1 MDTIEKTLVD
11 IEAQMEDAIHKQKL
25 TVANTVHNVA
35 RDSVVA
41 SYSLDMEFMNVFPE
55 LKDLCPDV
63 KAAEPTNGNAFNP
76 KFVIEVREGKGV
88 GVISTWDTGNGLLPN
103 RKVMGK
109 YYIDVGK
116 PQLVPSACSPQV
128 MYCMLHKTVAK
139 STNHTRLEQ
148 GCAPSQVG
156 MDCGCVNFYTNVHQH
171 MYGAVNIQN
180 PASITRGE
188 HRELFETTTTH
199 TFEVDNYLNLYH
211 PQSGLY
217 LLFNKTSFPAFPFL
231 ARQGSSATDYG
242 PQIFQS
248 KRHHHDHADVA
259 NKPPMKFVFDN
270 AKYTSMDSRAGVLA
284 AITELIPDDYY
295 KVIDFYD
302 RFRKMTAFK
311 QGIRTG
317 ESPRKSGMADVVNTE
332 TIGPDG
338 KIPIDTRDT
347 LIRELESRL
356 AAALKQI
363 ELTDTYNNELV
374 SLYQK
379 QCDELM
385 DATRKLNQITA
396 NSNTETARRRLE
408 DNAQVFTLKKQLAD
422 AQSCIVRSRI
432 QGDALAKLET
442 ELADC
447 RNETA
452 KLKDLNNGLTDQLLA
467 TKREL
472 KIKSEEISNS
482 VLVKNRTDIQNNTL
496 QAEKTKLQN
505 EVTTLMARIKDLD
518 GRLLQVTQAKPDK
531 EALEQVLTARC
542 EELTKE
548 NKGHVNRLAQVQRE
562 LAAVQTEYTAFRTR
576 LTQMMTSK

>member
-11 IEAQMEDAIHKQKL
+11 IETQMEDAICKQKL

-41 SYSLDMEFMNVFPE
+41 GYSLDMEFMNVFPE

-63 KAAEPTNGNAFNP
+63 KVDEPINGNAFNP

-88 GVISTWDTGNGLLPN
+88 GVVSTWDTGNGLLPN

-116 PQLVPSACSPQV
+116 PQVAFVHNPHV
-128 MYCMLHKTVAK
+128 MYCVVHNVVANT
-139 STNHTRLEQ
+139 TNNHYLYN
-148 GCAPSQVG
+148 GYNPNDVKI
-156 MDCGCVNFYTNVHQH
+156 DCGCHTFGSNIQNH
-171 MYGAVNIQN
+171 MYGATKLQN
-180 PASITRGE
+180 PASINRGE
-188 HRELFETTTTH
+188 HRELFEATATH

-231 ARQGSSATDYG
+231 AR
-242 PQIFQS
+242 PNIFQS
-248 KRHHHDHADVA
+248 KRHHHDPADIA
-259 NKPPMKFVFDN
+259 NKPAMKFVFDN

-284 AITELIPDDYY
+284 AVTELIPDDYY

-311 QGIRTG
+311 KGLHANSKMG
-317 ESPRKSGMADVVNTE
+317 ESSQKTGDGEVDSEVL
-332 TIGPDG
+332 GPDG
-338 KIPIDTRDT
+338 KIPVDARDS
-347 LIRELESRL
+347 LIRELENRL

-363 ELTDTYNNELV
+363 ELTDSYNNELV

-379 QCDELM
+379 QTDELM
-385 DATRKLNQITA
+385 DVTRKLNQLTA
-396 NSNTETARRRLE
+396 NQTTETARRRLE

-472 KIKSEEISNS
+472 KLKAEEIASS

-496 QAEKTKLQN
+496 LAEKTKLQN

-548 NKGHVNRLAQVQRE
+548 NKGHVDRLAQVQRE
-562 LAAVQTEYTAFRTR
+562 LVAVQTEYAGFRSR